1 VKEVGDSTTKD
12 TFSSAELSALRNDLL
27 QGVQIDSREAAEL
40 LQVFLMGR
48 GYGASPAAVVD
59 AMARVE
65 MSGCSM
71 PVLQRELEALAL
83 RCERP
88 AIEIRGSMPTV
99 SVVQILTASIAP
111 VIVISGVGLLLLS
124 ITNRYGRVIDRARL
138 LARDLA
144 ESDPESARRRH
155 LNDQLRFTNRRAH
168 MLRSS
173 MLYASTSIFF
183 VSLTVLSLFAEQLL
197 QLHKDLI
204 ALPFFALCLISLVV
218 SMYYSIRD
226 ITVSL
231 AALDLE
237 VSERL
242 RGGLHLP

>member
-1 VKEVGDSTTKD
+1 
-12 TFSSAELSALRNDLL
+12 
-27 QGVQIDSREAAEL
+27 
-40 LQVFLMGR
+40 
-48 GYGASPAAVVD
+48 
-59 AMARVE
+59 
-65 MSGCSM
+65 
-71 PVLQRELEALAL
+71 
-83 RCERP
+83 
-88 AIEIRGSMPTV
+88 MPTA

-138 LARDLA
+138 LARDQA

-155 LNDQLRFTNRRAH
+155 LIDQLRFTNRRAH

-183 VSLTVLSLFAEQLL
+183 VSLTVLSLFAKQLL

-218 SMYYSIRD
+218 SMYYSIHD

-231 AALDLE
+231 AALNLE
-237 VSERL
+237 VREQL
-242 RGGLHLP
+242 RGDLHLP

>member
-1 VKEVGDSTTKD
+1 
-12 TFSSAELSALRNDLL
+12 
-27 QGVQIDSREAAEL
+27 
-40 LQVFLMGR
+40 
-48 GYGASPAAVVD
+48 
-59 AMARVE
+59 
-65 MSGCSM
+65 
-71 PVLQRELEALAL
+71 
-83 RCERP
+83 
-88 AIEIRGSMPTV
+88 
-99 SVVQILTASIAP
+99 
-111 VIVISGVGLLLLS
+111 
-124 ITNRYGRVIDRARL
+124 
-138 LARDLA
+138 
-144 ESDPESARRRH
+144 
-155 LNDQLRFTNRRAH
+155 

-197 QLHKDLI
+197 KFHQDFM
-204 ALPFFALCLISLVV
+204 ALEFFALCLISLVV